1 MNKLTNSS
9 VIKFLATTVFIQLV
23 ITASIFSQETIKR
36 YEIKKAQIK
45 KERFTSS
52 AGVEI
57 TTLKEIFIDNYGNNM
72 ASYETERTKIP
83 MSNSVEEKRTVIIT
97 DGNVVTTYNPDTMEG
112 TRMKID
118 QMNNYAGMSDEQA
131 QQYAEQ
137 MGQALETEVTE
148 AGTGEIAG
156 VTCTIQ
162 KAVTDMMGM
171 KTTTTTWFYKKY
183 DMKTVS
189 EGDVLSFNEEATEF
203 LEGEAANFD
212 PSLLLVKDKVN
223 ITEVNIPNY

>member
-1 MNKLTNSS
+1 MKNLTKSS
-9 VIKFLATTVFIQLV
+9 VIKFAAMAVFVQLL
-23 ITASIFSQETIKR
+23 ITASIFSQETIER
-36 YEIKKAQIK
+36 YEFKKAQIK
-45 KERFTSS
+45 KERVQSS
-52 AGVEI
+52 AGVKI

-72 ASYETERTKIP
+72 ASYETERTEIP

-97 DGNVVTTYNPDTMEG
+97 EGNVITTYNPDTMEG

-118 QMNNYAGMSDEQA
+118 QMNNYEGMSDEQV

-148 AGTGEIAG
+148 IGTGDVAG

-162 KAVTDMMGM
+162 KAVTNLMGM
-171 KTTTTTWFYKKY
+171 LTTTTTWFYKKF

-189 EGDVLSFNEEATEF
+189 EGDVLTFSEEANEF
-203 LEGEAANFD
+203 IEGEAANFD
-212 PSLLLVKDKVN
+212 PSLLLVKDNVK
-223 ITEVNIPNY
+223 ITEVNIPSY